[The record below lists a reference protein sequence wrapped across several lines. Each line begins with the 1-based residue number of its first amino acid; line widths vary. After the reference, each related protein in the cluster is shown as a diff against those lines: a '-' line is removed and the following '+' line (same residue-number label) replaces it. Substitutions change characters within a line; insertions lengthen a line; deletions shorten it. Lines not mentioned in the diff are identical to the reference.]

1 MARKNSA
8 KETEKKMLI
17 RRTINSMNKQIEKLE
32 EQKKNFLNK
41 AVEAKKK
48 GLDAQCELAITGYRM
63 TLQQQKRAEEMLL
76 NFEITSQMKDMTVM
90 TKEFLGGMSV
100 LSKEMSRLSND
111 KEFLKV
117 QQQFET
123 AMNKAGEQA
132 ERMDMFMEMSTD
144 SFSAAVSGAGKM
156 DDSEIRSLVE
166 QEAGLN
172 DEFSDA
178 AVDREIEELRK
189 KLSDIG

>member
-48 GLDAQCELAITGYRM
+48 GLTAQCELAITGYRM

-132 ERMDMFMEMSTD
+132 ERMDLFMEMSTD
-144 SFSAAVSGAGKM
+144 SFSAAVSGAGKT

-166 QEAGLN
+166 QEAGLS

-189 KLSDIG
+189 KLSEIG